1 MIRVGIIGG
10 IGSGKSFISKLFGY
24 PVFNADN
31 EVKLIYR
38 KNKKCFTKLRKKLP
52 KFIKSFPI
60 KKKEL
65 ISAIVS
71 NKKNLKLISSVVH
84 PLVRDKMKK
93 FINKNK
99 KRSMIIFD
107 IPLFIEN
114 NLNKKKDIIIFVN
127 SKSSKVLERLKKR
140 PNFNEKLI
148 RSLKESQ
155 VILSKKRKLSN
166 YVINNNFSINV
177 MKKKVKLIKGEILNE
192 RNSSRYWNN
201 GFVCKRWP

>member
-127 SKSSKVLERLKKR
+127 SKSSKVIERLKKR

-155 VILSKKRKLSN
+155 VMLSKKRKLSN

-177 MKKKVKLIKGEILNE
+177 MKKKVKLIKEEILNE
-192 RNSSRYWNN
+192 RNSSRY
-201 GFVCKRWP
+201 

>member
-155 VILSKKRKLSN
+155 VMLSKKRKLSN
-166 YVINNNFSINV
+166 YVINNNFSVNV
-177 MKKKVKLIKGEILNE
+177 MKKKVKLIKEEILNE
-192 RNSSRYWNN
+192 RNSSRY
-201 GFVCKRWP
+201 

>member
-38 KNKKCFTKLRKKLP
+38 KNKKCFTHLRKKLP

-155 VILSKKRKLSN
+155 VMLSKKRKLSN

-177 MKKKVKLIKGEILNE
+177 MKKKVKLIKEEIFNE
-192 RNSSRYWNN
+192 RNSSRY
-201 GFVCKRWP
+201 